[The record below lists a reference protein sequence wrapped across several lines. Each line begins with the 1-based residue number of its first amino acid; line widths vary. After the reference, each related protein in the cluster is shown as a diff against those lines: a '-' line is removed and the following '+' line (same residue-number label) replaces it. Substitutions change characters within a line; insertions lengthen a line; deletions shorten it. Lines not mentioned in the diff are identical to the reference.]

1 MRIPGFTVATGGLM
15 RCSDAAIP
23 LAELGVVAVSPVS
36 GTEVVVAS
44 SCLIVDVEVDL
55 LLKPLV
61 KGAR

>member
-1 MRIPGFTVATGGLM
+1 M

>member
-1 MRIPGFTVATGGLM
+1 M

-23 LAELGVVAVSPVS
+23 LVELGVVAVSPAS
-36 GTEVVVAS
+36 ETAAGVAS

-61 KGAR
+61 KGARWVSFNSTAC